1 MLGTLGDIGLI
12 TKSDIM
18 FNTSLIV
25 EGNKNIVREIKKIF
39 SDKQNEIHLRLEEFK
54 RVWRREDD
62 EIFTELVFCLLTP
75 QSKART
81 CWDVVTNLKK
91 KGVLWNGDINH
102 IANELVGV
110 RFKNKKALY
119 IVEARKL
126 FSNNGKIVIKSK
138 LKLFNNTYKLRD
150 WLVQNVKGIGY
161 KEASHF
167 LRNIGLGEN
176 MAILDR
182 HILKNLN
189 LLGVIDEVPN
199 SLSKKRYF
207 EIETKMMKFANN
219 LNIPMSYL
227 DLVLWCKETGEIFK

>member
-1 MLGTLGDIGLI
+1 MV
-12 TKSDIM
+12 
-18 FNTSLIV
+18 NTSLVV
-25 EGNKNIVREIKKIF
+25 ERNKNIVGEIKRIF
-39 SDKQNEIHLRLEEFK
+39 SAKQNEIRLRLGDFK
-54 RVWRREDD
+54 RVWEKKDD
-62 EIFTELVFCLLTP
+62 EIFNELVFCLLTP

-81 CWDVVTNLKK
+81 CWDVVVNLNK
-91 KGVLWNGDINH
+91 KGLLWNGDINH
-102 IANELVGV
+102 IRNELVGV

-138 LKLFNNTYKLRD
+138 LKLFNDTYKLRE
-150 WLVQNVKGIGY
+150 WLVRNVKGLGF

-167 LRNIGLGEN
+167 LRNIGLGKN

-182 HILKNLN
+182 HILKNLY

-207 EIETKMMKFANN
+207 EIENKMMKFASEI
-219 LNIPMSYL
+219 NIPMNYL
-227 DLVLWCKETGEIFK
+227 DLLLWYKETGDIFK

>member
-1 MLGTLGDIGLI
+1 MVNTLSFG
-12 TKSDIM
+12 KR
-18 FNTSLIV
+18 
-25 EGNKNIVREIKKIF
+25 NKNIVREIKKTF
-39 SDKQNEIHLRLEEFK
+39 LAKQDEIYLKLEDFK
-54 RVWRREDD
+54 RVWHKEDG

-81 CWDVVTNLKK
+81 CWDVVVTLKK
-91 KGVLWNGDINH
+91 KGLIWNGDRNN

-110 RFKNKKALY
+110 RFKNKKASY
-119 IVEARKL
+119 IVKARKL
-126 FSNNGKIVIKSK
+126 FSKNGKITIKSK
-138 LKLFNNTYKLRD
+138 LKLFDDAYKLRD
-150 WLVQNVKGIGY
+150 WLVHNVKGIGY

-189 LLGVIDEVPN
+189 LLGVTDDVPS

-207 EIETKMMKFANN
+207 EIENRMMKFSSKI
-219 LNIPMSYL
+219 NIPMSYL
-227 DLVLWCKETGEIFK
+227 DLVLWYKETGETFK